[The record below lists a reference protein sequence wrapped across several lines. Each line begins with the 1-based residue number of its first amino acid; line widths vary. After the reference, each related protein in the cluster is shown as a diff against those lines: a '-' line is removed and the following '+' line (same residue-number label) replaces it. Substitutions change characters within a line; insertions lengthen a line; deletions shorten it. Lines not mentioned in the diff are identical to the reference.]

1 MNKLGGKFTL
11 WYNLACLSPSNKNC
25 FCISTNNTG
34 LFEHWVVDCWQ
45 VRLTMHHMADLT
57 FDWLFLKN
65 YFHPWLGL
73 QEKNQSTFSRGMPT
87 DSLALLLL
95 IYH

>member
-1 MNKLGGKFTL
+1 MAGQINHT
-11 WYNLACLSPSNKNC
+11 
-25 FCISTNNTG
+25 
-34 LFEHWVVDCWQ
+34 
-45 VRLTMHHMADLT
+45 ADLT

-73 QEKNQSTFSRGMPT
+73 QEKNQSTFSRGMPI

-95 IYH
+95 LFTITVRTSTSEGYAQEEKTNELHLITSTGN